1 MSRANTVRKVK
12 FKLLQ
17 LHSFAKLGTDG
28 TFTNFHSSKIGKR
41 PICSGLLRLARHAVR
56 ICLVPKP
63 VKYNLTSCFRSPVTR
78 ARFQTG

>member
-41 PICSGLLRLARHAVR
+41 PICSGLLRLAVR

-63 VKYNLTSCFRSPVTR
+63 VKYNLTACFRSPVTR